1 MKAYLRGILVL
12 SVMLLAVVA
21 FAPTLEGAIRGGEMT
36 VYKVQK
42 DIYRYHY
49 KDDEHGCEFCHQ
61 NVEGR
66 NFQLPDDESELCYDC
81 HSDWKKT
88 KWVHGPIGAGQCSI
102 CHDPHG
108 TKVKGFLIRKGD
120 SVCFYCHSEARVGPH
135 SKEKGSKSCVYCHDP
150 HSSDSGRLMLK
161 KQK

>member
-1 MKAYLRGILVL
+1 MNAKIYSKGILIL
-12 SVMLLAVVA
+12 SIAFLAVVA
-21 FAPTLEGAIRGGEMT
+21 SPPTLSGAIRGGEMT

-42 DIYRYHY
+42 DIYKYHF
-49 KDDEHGCEFCHQ
+49 KDDDHGCEFCHK

-66 NFQLPDDESELCYDC
+66 NFQLPADESKLCYDC
-81 HSDWKKT
+81 HTDWNDA

-108 TKVKGFLIRKGD
+108 TKTKGFLIRKGD
-120 SVCFYCHSEARVGPH
+120 RVCYYCHSEARVGPH
-135 SKEKGSKSCVYCHDP
+135 SKEKGGRSCVYCHDP

-161 KQK
+161 